1 MRYAGFVSHQLGF
14 SCQLSAEA
22 MCAPLQA
29 SVMGS
34 LLVHRGVRHANLA
47 LLPFSAA
54 QVPAQT
60 YRYSRHLHAGVPV
73 VEERCLGEGPQLL
86 TPDCSPDLSSK
97 LRMQD
102 LVHSDS
108 ITQLAAVQGV
118 SKLLVSGSRDG
129 CIKVW
134 K

>member
-1 MRYAGFVSHQLGF
+1 
-14 SCQLSAEA
+14 
-22 MCAPLQA
+22 
-29 SVMGS
+29 MGS

>member
-1 MRYAGFVSHQLGF
+1 MIISAGQHLGMRLHKLCAEVQLPGHWSRAAVS
-14 SCQLSAEA
+14 SAFH
-22 MCAPLQA
+22 CN
-29 SVMGS
+29 V
-34 LLVHRGVRHANLA
+34 
-47 LLPFSAA
+47 FA
-54 QVPAQT
+54 QVPAQV
-60 YRYSRHLHAGVPV
+60 YRYGRHAYNGVPV
-73 VEERCLGEGPQLL
+73 VEERCFGEGARLV

-118 SKLLVSGSRDG
+118 GRLLVSASRDG

>member
-1 MRYAGFVSHQLGF
+1 M
-14 SCQLSAEA
+14 
-22 MCAPLQA
+22 
-29 SVMGS
+29 
-34 LLVHRGVRHANLA
+34 
-47 LLPFSAA
+47 
-54 QVPAQT
+54 QVPAHVYRYTRQT
-60 YRYSRHLHAGVPV
+60 YNGVPV
-73 VEERCLGEGPQLL
+73 VEERCLGEGPRLV

-108 ITQLAAVQGV
+108 ITQLTGVQGV
-118 SKLLVSGSRDG
+118 SKLLVSASRDG

>member
-1 MRYAGFVSHQLGF
+1 M
-14 SCQLSAEA
+14 
-22 MCAPLQA
+22 
-29 SVMGS
+29 
-34 LLVHRGVRHANLA
+34 LL
-47 LLPFSAA
+47 LL
-54 QVPAQT
+54 QVPAHV
-60 YRYSRHLHAGVPV
+60 YRYSRCMHAGVPV
-73 VEERCLGEGPQLL
+73 VEERCLSEGPRLL
-86 TPDCSPDLSSK
+86 SHECSPDLSSK

-102 LVHSDS
+102 LVHSDC

>member
-1 MRYAGFVSHQLGF
+1 
-14 SCQLSAEA
+14 
-22 MCAPLQA
+22 
-29 SVMGS
+29 MG
-34 LLVHRGVRHANLA
+34 LCPRV
-47 LLPFSAA
+47 
-54 QVPAQT
+54 QVPAHV

-73 VEERCLGEGPQLL
+73 VEERCLGEGPSLT
-86 TPDCSPDLSSK
+86 TPDCNPDLSSK